1 MRRVVLLVLL
11 FCSVFNSAC
20 TTLQRTEAT
29 PQEVQRLIL
38 NEDLL
43 KPGDR
48 VKIVTADQSIYEF
61 RIEQVDLEQELIIGA
76 DKQVRVEDIVALE
89 TRQVSVGKTALL
101 AGGVAYSVWIL
112 LLIAIAPALIL
123 AGG

>member
-38 NEDLL
+38 NENLL

>member
-76 DKQVRVEDIVALE
+76 DKQVHVEDIVALE